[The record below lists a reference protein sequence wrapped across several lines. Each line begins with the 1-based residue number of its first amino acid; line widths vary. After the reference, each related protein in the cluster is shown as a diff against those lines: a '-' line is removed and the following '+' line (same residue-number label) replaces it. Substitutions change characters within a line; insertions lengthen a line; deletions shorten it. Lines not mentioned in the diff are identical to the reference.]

1 MVERFTDETL
11 TPPCRLRNTFFMC
24 ETLDMANISPDELGQ
39 MLQRKRG
46 SMGIR
51 AAAAEIGTSPATLSR
66 IERGHLPDLQTLK
79 KVCDWLS
86 IDVSEIIGTSASRPG
101 TSGGVSVEI
110 AFKNKKTL
118 APQTAQ
124 ALANLIMQA
133 HRQFQDEIS
142 SESH

>member
-1 MVERFTDETL
+1 
-11 TPPCRLRNTFFMC
+11 
-24 ETLDMANISPDELGQ
+24 MANISPDDLGQ

-66 IERGHLPDLQTLK
+66 IERGHLPDLQTLTK
-79 KVCDWLS
+79 ICDWLA
-86 IDVSEIIGTSASRPG
+86 IDVSEVVGSGNNRP
-101 TSGGVSVEI
+101 SDGGISVEI
-110 AFKNKKTL
+110 AFKNKRTM

-133 HRQFQDEIS
+133 HSQFQDEIS